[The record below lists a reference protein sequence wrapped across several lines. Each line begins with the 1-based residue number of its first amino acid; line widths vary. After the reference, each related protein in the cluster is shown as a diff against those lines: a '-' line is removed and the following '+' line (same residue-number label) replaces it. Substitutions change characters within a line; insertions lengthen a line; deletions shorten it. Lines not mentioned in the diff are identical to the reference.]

1 MNERATAFDP
11 VAIMAQPNWRIA
23 AAMAA
28 VALICVLAW
37 LVYSLRLTS
46 AVPRLQRA
54 RVSIARDIGD
64 GGMTRVATAP
74 LFAPQVENKL
84 GFIDFQEAL
93 ALLHATLE
101 SLSARI
107 AILDPSGGVIEANEA
122 WLQFVRMHSQEVPP
136 IEANAPTCRKLQLPE
151 GTKEGRDMLA
161 AFVALVAGSR
171 DRFKFVYQMRQG
183 DNERIYEFSATR
195 IEAHGSVHVL
205 VSHEDIT
212 DIRQASLAA
221 QELSKHVS
229 EIQEDERQRI
239 AGELHDTTG
248 QHLIAISLNVMNL
261 RREMKVSRRVER
273 LIEDI
278 ERSAEEAQHEIRLLS
293 YLLYPPQLEHD
304 GARQTI
310 EHYVEGFARRA
321 NLSVKHRVTDAV
333 DELPLDLQRSVLRI
347 IQEAMANV
355 HRHAE
360 ATSVA
365 VMVHRDARGLTVE
378 VKDDGRGMAR
388 PDHGG
393 DEVRPSLGV
402 GIPGMRARLRQFN
415 GTLQIESS
423 GAGTVLKARI
433 PSAAA
438 RRMSDRFAPG
448 SRALQ

>member
-1 MNERATAFDP
+1 MVGMNERATAIDP

-23 AAMAA
+23 AVMTAVVAILLLAA
-28 VALICVLAW
+28 V
-37 LVYSLRLTS
+37 VYSIRFT
-46 AVPRLQRA
+46 AAAPRLQRVRVTA
-54 RVSIARDIGD
+54 REIGD
-64 GGMTRVATAP
+64 AGTTAMAVAP
-74 LFAPQVENKL
+74 LFAPQVESKL

-122 WLQFVRMHSQEVPP
+122 WLKFIRAQAPP
-136 IEANAPTCRKLQLPE
+136 IESDAPTCRKLQLPE
-151 GTKEGRDMLA
+151 DTKEGRDMLA
-161 AFVALVAGSR
+161 AFVALVEGSR
-171 DRFKFVYQMRQG
+171 ERCKFVYQTREG
-183 DNERIYEFSATR
+183 GNEKVYEFSATR

-205 VSHEDIT
+205 VSHDDIT
-212 DIRQASLAA
+212 DIREASLAA
-221 QELSKHVS
+221 QELSRHVS

-310 EHYVEGFARRA
+310 EHYVEGFGRRA
-321 NLSVKHRVTDAV
+321 NLDVTHRVTDAV

-365 VMVHRDARGLTVE
+365 VMVHRDARGLYVE
-378 VKDDGRGMAR
+378 VRDDGRGMSR
-388 PDHGG
+388 TDRGG
-393 DEVRPSLGV
+393 DETQPSLGV

-423 GAGTVLKARI
+423 RAGTVLKARI

-438 RRMSDRFAPG
+438 RRMSSRFAPG
-448 SRALQ
+448 SRTLQ

>member
-1 MNERATAFDP
+1 MNERVTALDTAAM
-11 VAIMAQPNWRIA
+11 VAQSNWRIA
-23 AAMAA
+23 AAFAA
-28 VALICVLAW
+28 VALIGLLAA
-37 LVYSLRLTS
+37 LICSVRSTV

-54 RVSIARDIGD
+54 RVRTARDTGD
-64 GGMTRVATAP
+64 RGMTGPLTLPLVAPRVA
-74 LFAPQVENKL
+74 NRL

-101 SLSARI
+101 SLNARI
-107 AILDPSGGVIEANEA
+107 AILDLSGAVIEANEA
-122 WLQFVRMHSQEVPP
+122 WLKFVRVHSSQTPP
-136 IEANAPTCRKLQLPE
+136 IESDGPTARKLQLPE
-151 GTKEGRDMLA
+151 GTKEGREMLA
-161 AFVALVAGSR
+161 AFVALGAGAR
-171 DRFKFVYQMRQG
+171 DRFKFVYQTREG
-183 DNERIYEFSATR
+183 ENERIFEFSATR
-195 IEAHGSVHVL
+195 IEAHGSIHVL

-212 DIRQASLAA
+212 DIREASIAA

-229 EIQEDERQRI
+229 KIQEDERQRI

-293 YLLYPPQLEHD
+293 YLLYPPQLEHN

-321 NLSVKHRVTDAV
+321 HLSVTHRVTDAV

-365 VMVHRDARGLTVE
+365 VMVHRDARGLYVE
-378 VKDDGRGMAR
+378 VKDDGRGMGRAVGG
-388 PDHGG
+388 GG
-393 DEVRPSLGV
+393 DVQPSLGV

-433 PSAAA
+433 PSVAS
-438 RRMSDRFAPG
+438 RRLSGRVAPG

>member
-1 MNERATAFDP
+1 MNERATAIDP
-11 VAIMAQPNWRIA
+11 VAIMAQPNWQIA
-23 AAMAA
+23 AVMTAVVAILLLAALVYSIRFTAAMPRLQRVRVTARGLGEAGTTGMAA
-28 VALICVLAW
+28 VA
-37 LVYSLRLTS
+37 
-46 AVPRLQRA
+46 
-54 RVSIARDIGD
+54 
-64 GGMTRVATAP
+64 P
-74 LFAPQVENKL
+74 LFVPQVENKL

-107 AILDPSGGVIEANEA
+107 AILDPSGGVIEANEP
-122 WLQFVRMHSQEVPP
+122 WLKFMRAQAPP
-136 IEANAPTCRKLQLPE
+136 IESDAPTCRKLQLPDR
-151 GTKEGRDMLA
+151 TKEGRDMLA
-161 AFVALVAGSR
+161 AFVALVEGSR
-171 DRFKFVYQMRQG
+171 ERCKFVYQTREG
-183 DNERIYEFSATR
+183 DGERIYEFSATR

-205 VSHEDIT
+205 VSHEDVT
-212 DIRQASLAA
+212 DIREASLVA
-221 QELSKHVS
+221 QELSRHVS

-321 NLSVKHRVTDAV
+321 NLGVQHRVTDAV

-365 VMVHRDARGLTVE
+365 VLVHRDARDLCVE
-378 VKDDGRGMAR
+378 VRDDGRGMAR
-388 PDHGG
+388 TDRGG
-393 DEVRPSLGV
+393 DETQPSLGV

-423 GAGTVLKARI
+423 QAGTVLKARI

-438 RRMSDRFAPG
+438 RSMSSRFAPG

>member
-1 MNERATAFDP
+1 MNERATAIDP
-11 VAIMAQPNWRIA
+11 IAIMAQPNWRIA
-23 AAMAA
+23 AVMTAVVAILLLAA
-28 VALICVLAW
+28 
-37 LVYSLRLTS
+37 LVYSIRFTA
-46 AVPRLQRA
+46 AVPRLQRVRVTA
-54 RVSIARDIGD
+54 RGIGEA
-64 GGMTRVATAP
+64 GTSTMAVAP
-74 LFAPQVENKL
+74 LFVPQVESKL

-122 WLQFVRMHSQEVPP
+122 WLKFIRAQAPP
-136 IEANAPTCRKLQLPE
+136 IESDAPTCRKLQLPD

-161 AFVALVAGSR
+161 AFVALVEGSR
-171 DRFKFVYQMRQG
+171 ERCKFVYQTREG
-183 DNERIYEFSATR
+183 DRERIYEFSATR

-205 VSHEDIT
+205 VSHEDVT
-212 DIRQASLAA
+212 DIREASLAA
-221 QELSKHVS
+221 QELSRHVT

-321 NLSVKHRVTDAV
+321 NLSVQHRVTDAV

-365 VMVHRDARGLTVE
+365 VMVHRDARELYVE
-378 VKDDGRGMAR
+378 VRDDGRGMAR
-388 PDHGG
+388 TDRAG
-393 DEVRPSLGV
+393 DETQPSLGV

-423 GAGTVLKARI
+423 QAGTVLKARI
-433 PSAAA
+433 PSVAA
-438 RRMSDRFAPG
+438 RRMSSRFAPG

>member
-1 MNERATAFDP
+1 MNERATAIDP
-11 VAIMAQPNWRIA
+11 VAIMAQPNWQIA
-23 AAMAA
+23 AIMTAVVAILLLAALVYSIRFTAAMPRLQRVRVTARGLGEAGTTGMAA
-28 VALICVLAW
+28 VA
-37 LVYSLRLTS
+37 
-46 AVPRLQRA
+46 
-54 RVSIARDIGD
+54 
-64 GGMTRVATAP
+64 P
-74 LFAPQVENKL
+74 LFVPQVENKL

-107 AILDPSGGVIEANEA
+107 AILDPSGGVIEANEP
-122 WLQFVRMHSQEVPP
+122 WLKFIRAQAPP
-136 IEANAPTCRKLQLPE
+136 IESDAPTCRKLQLPD

-161 AFVALVAGSR
+161 AFVALVEGAR
-171 DRFKFVYQMRQG
+171 ERCKFVYQTREG
-183 DNERIYEFSATR
+183 DSERIYEFSATR

-205 VSHEDIT
+205 VSHEDVT
-212 DIRQASLAA
+212 DIREASLVA
-221 QELSKHVS
+221 QELSRHVS

-321 NLSVKHRVTDAV
+321 NLGVQHRVTDAV

-365 VMVHRDARGLTVE
+365 VLVHRDARDLYVE
-378 VKDDGRGMAR
+378 VRDDGRGMAR
-388 PDHGG
+388 TDRAG
-393 DEVRPSLGV
+393 DETQPSLGV

-423 GAGTVLKARI
+423 QAGTVLKARI

-438 RRMSDRFAPG
+438 RRMTSRFAPG

>member
-1 MNERATAFDP
+1 MNERATAIDP

-23 AAMAA
+23 AIMTAVVAILLLAA
-28 VALICVLAW
+28 
-37 LVYSLRLTS
+37 LVYSIRFTA
-46 AVPRLQRA
+46 AVPRLQRVRVTA
-54 RVSIARDIGD
+54 REIGET
-64 GGMTRVATAP
+64 GTTSMTAVAP

-122 WLQFVRMHSQEVPP
+122 WLKFIRAQAPP
-136 IEANAPTCRKLQLPE
+136 IESDAPTCRKLQLPD

-161 AFVALVAGSR
+161 AFVALVEGSR
-171 DRFKFVYQMRQG
+171 ERCKFVYQTREG

-205 VSHEDIT
+205 VSHEYVT
-212 DIRQASLAA
+212 DIREASLVA
-221 QELSKHVS
+221 QELSRHVS

-304 GARQTI
+304 GARLTI
-310 EHYVEGFARRA
+310 EHYVEGFGRRA

-365 VMVHRDARGLTVE
+365 VMVHRDARGLYVE
-378 VKDDGRGMAR
+378 VRDDGRGMAR
-388 PDHGG
+388 SDRGG
-393 DEVRPSLGV
+393 DETPPSLGV

-423 GAGTVLKARI
+423 HAGTVLKARI

-438 RRMSDRFAPG
+438 HRMSSRFAPG

>member
-1 MNERATAFDP
+1 MSDRPTFDAFAIAAQTDWRTA
-11 VAIMAQPNWRIA
+11 VAIAT
-23 AAMAA
+23 
-28 VALICVLAW
+28 VASIGLLAW
-37 LVYSLRLTS
+37 LIYSMRMVSS
-46 AVPRLQRA
+46 APHLQRA
-54 RVSIARDIGD
+54 PATHVRD
-64 GGMTRVATAP
+64 MRETRRERVAEAAP
-74 LFAPQVENKL
+74 SVVPQVASKL
-84 GFIDFQEAL
+84 SFIDFQEAL
-93 ALLHATLE
+93 ALLHATLQ

-107 AILDPSGGVIEANEA
+107 AILDPSGGVIEANEP
-122 WLQFVRMHSQEVPP
+122 WLQYMRAHPP
-136 IEANAPTCRKLQLPE
+136 DAPAGESLAPSCGKLQLPE
-151 GTKEGRDMLA
+151 TTSEGHDMLA
-161 AFVALVAGSR
+161 AFAELVEGARERFRGVYQLRDDDR
-171 DRFKFVYQMRQG
+171 DRV
-183 DNERIYEFSATR
+183 YEFSATR

-205 VSHEDIT
+205 VSHEDVT
-212 DIRQASLAA
+212 DQREASIAA
-221 QELSKHVS
+221 QELSRHVT

-310 EHYVEGFARRA
+310 EHYVEGFGRRA
-321 NLSVKHRVTDAV
+321 KLKVNLRVTDAV
-333 DELPLDLQRSVLRI
+333 DDLPLDLQRSVLRI

-360 ATSVA
+360 ATSV
-365 VMVHRDARGLTVE
+365 MVSVRRDAKGLHVE
-378 VKDDGRGMAR
+378 VRDDGRGMVR
-388 PDHGG
+388 TDRGG
-393 DEVRPSLGV
+393 DGSQPNLGV

-423 GAGTVLKARI
+423 GAGTVLRAQI

-438 RRMSDRFAPG
+438 RRLSAASAQG
-448 SRALQ
+448 SRLLQ